1 MRVVIAT
8 NNQNK
13 LREFS
18 ELAGDEPWLELELAP
33 EGFNPKETGTT
44 FVENAKIKAKAA
56 ALMSGMTA
64 VADDSGLIVEAIN
77 GRPGIKSAR
86 YCEGTDA
93 DRAAK
98 ILQELEGVPE
108 SKRQAAFMCA
118 MVVCTPDGNV
128 AYTAIRAW
136 EGTIAME
143 ARGTNGFGYD
153 PIFLPNR
160 SKVTAAE
167 LSPDEKNKV
176 SHRALAWKQVVQYL
190 KKNVEFSVKVES

>member
-8 NNQNK
+8 NNRNK
-13 LREFS
+13 LRELS
-18 ELAGDEPWLELELAP
+18 ELAADEPWLELDLAP
-33 EGFNPKETGTT
+33 QGFNPKETGTT
-44 FVENAKIKAKAA
+44 FVDNAKIKAKAA
-56 ALMSGMTA
+56 ALATGLTA

-98 ILQELEGVPE
+98 VLSELEAVPE

-128 AYTAIRAW
+128 AYTSIRAW

-143 ARGTNGFGYD
+143 ARGANGFGYD
-153 PIFLPNR
+153 PIFVPNR
-160 SKVTAAE
+160 SQVTAAE
-167 LSPDEKNKV
+167 LSAEEKNKV
-176 SHRALAWKQVVQYL
+176 SHRALAWRQVVQYL

>member
-8 NNQNK
+8 SNANK

-18 ELAGDEPWLELELAP
+18 ELASDEPWLELEMAP
-33 EGFNPKETGTT
+33 DGFNPAETGTT
-44 FVENAKIKAKAA
+44 LVENARIKAKAA
-56 ALMSGMTA
+56 ALASGMTA
-64 VADDSGLIVEAIN
+64 VADDSGLIIEALN

-86 YCEGTDA
+86 YCEGTDQ

-98 ILQELEGVPE
+98 VLDELKAVPE

-118 MVVCTPDGNV
+118 MVVCDPDGNV
-128 AYTAIRAW
+128 AYSSIRAW
-136 EGTIAME
+136 EGTIAMQ

-153 PIFLPNR
+153 PIFMPNNR
-160 SKVTAAE
+160 QVTAAE
-167 LSPDEKNKV
+167 LSPDEKNKL
-176 SHRALAWKQVVQYL
+176 SHRAQAWRQIIQYL